1 MKTLVQMTKLLL
13 ITVFLMSAIPFTSM
27 ARTDDYFTISG
38 VVKNESNNKRIDYA
52 NITIKGTNIGTVAN
66 ENGEFTLKV
75 KNSLGARL
83 LVVSHVGFVSAEI
96 HIEDTSVDNLKVS
109 LVPRNT
115 LLDEVV
121 VRGDAQAIV
130 LDAIRQ
136 IKLNYEEKNCML
148 TGFYR
153 ETARKRQH
161 YINISEAVIDVFK
174 SDYKKRS
181 AEYDRVQI
189 LKGRKLLSEKKG
201 DTLAVRLL
209 GGPNLAVY
217 GDMVKNAEILLN
229 EEDMMYYFYKL
240 EDPVFIDH
248 RMQYVISI
256 APRVRLPYALYTGK
270 LYIDSKSLAFTRVEL
285 SLDMS
290 DRNKATQAILRRKP
304 FGLKFKP
311 QELSFLVDYKEREG
325 KMALNYIRNDIKFK
339 CDWKRKLFSTS
350 YSVTSEMV
358 VTDLN
363 SNDVKNIP
371 HRAAFDEKDSFT
383 DKVDAFYDEDFW
395 GEYNIIAPT
404 ESLEK
409 AVNKLKKQYK

>member
-75 KNSLGARL
+75 RNSLGARL

>member
-1 MKTLVQMTKLLL
+1 MKTLVKMTKLLL

-66 ENGEFTLKV
+66 ENGEFTLKG
-75 KNSLGARL
+75 KNSWGARL

-115 LLDEVV
+115 LIDEVV
-121 VRGDAQAIV
+121 VRGDAQAIA

-209 GGPNLAVY
+209 GGPN
-217 GDMVKNAEILLN
+217 N
-229 EEDMMYYFYKL
+229 
-240 EDPVFIDH
+240 
-248 RMQYVISI
+248 
-256 APRVRLPYALYTGK
+256 
-270 LYIDSKSLAFTRVEL
+270 
-285 SLDMS
+285 
-290 DRNKATQAILRRKP
+290 
-304 FGLKFKP
+304 
-311 QELSFLVDYKEREG
+311 
-325 KMALNYIRNDIKFK
+325 
-339 CDWKRKLFSTS
+339 W
-350 YSVTSEMV
+350 
-358 VTDLN
+358 
-363 SNDVKNIP
+363 
-371 HRAAFDEKDSFT
+371 
-383 DKVDAFYDEDFW
+383 
-395 GEYNIIAPT
+395 
-404 ESLEK
+404 
-409 AVNKLKKQYK
+409 

>member
-1 MKTLVQMTKLLL
+1 MKTLVQITKLLL
-13 ITVFLMSAIPFTSM
+13 IAIFLMSSIPLS
-27 ARTDDYFTISG
+27 ADAKSDNYFTING
-38 VVKNESNNKRIDYA
+38 VVRNGDNNKRIDYA

-75 KNSLGARL
+75 KSSTEARL
-83 LVVSHVGFVSAEI
+83 LVVSHVGFVSTEI
-96 HIEDTSVDNLKVS
+96 HIDGANVENLKVT
-109 LVPRNT
+109 LMPRNT
-115 LLDEVV
+115 VLNEVI
-121 VRGDAQAIV
+121 VRGDAQSIV
-130 LDAIRQ
+130 LDAIRR
-136 IKLNYEEKNCML
+136 IKTNYEERNCML

-161 YINISEAVIDVFK
+161 YITISEAITDVYK
-174 SDYKKRS
+174 SDYNKRNV
-181 AEYDRVQI
+181 EYDRVQI

-209 GGPNLAVY
+209 GGPNLAVF
-217 GDMVKNAEILLN
+217 GDMVKNAEVLLN

-248 RMQYVISI
+248 RMQYVVSI
-256 APRVRLPYALYTGK
+256 TPRVRMPYALYNGR
-270 LYIDSKSLAFTRVEL
+270 LFIDSESLAFTRIEL

-290 DRNKATQAILRRKP
+290 DRNKATQAILKRKP
-304 FGLKFKP
+304 FGLIFKP
-311 QELSFLVDYKEREG
+311 QELTFLVDYKEREG
-325 KMALNYIRNDIKFK
+325 KMTLNYIRNEIRFK

-350 YSVTSEMV
+350 YSIISEMV
-358 VTDLN
+358 ITDLN
-363 SNDVKNIP
+363 SNDVKHIP
-371 HRAAFDEKDSFT
+371 YRAAFNERDSFT
-383 DKVDAFYDEDFW
+383 DKVDAFYDENFW

>member
-13 ITVFLMSAIPFTSM
+13 ITVFLMSAIPFTTM

-256 APRVRLPYALYTGK
+256 APRVLLPYALYTGK

>member
-1 MKTLVQMTKLLL
+1 MKTLVKMTKLLL

-38 VVKNESNNKRIDYA
+38 VVRNESNNKRIDYA

-136 IKLNYEEKNCML
+136 IKQNYEEKNCML

-174 SDYKKRS
+174 SEYKKRS

-363 SNDVKNIP
+363 SNEVKNIP

>member
-256 APRVRLPYALYTGK
+256 APRVLLPYALYTGK

>member
-13 ITVFLMSAIPFTSM
+13 ITVFLMSAIPLASM

-256 APRVRLPYALYTGK
+256 APRVLLPYALYTGK